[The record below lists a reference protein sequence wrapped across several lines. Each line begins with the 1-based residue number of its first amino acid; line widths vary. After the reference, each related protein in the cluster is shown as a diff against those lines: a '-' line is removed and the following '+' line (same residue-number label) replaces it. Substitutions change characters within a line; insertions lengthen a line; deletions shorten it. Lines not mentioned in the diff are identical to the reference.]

1 MGMRFGSGENACN
14 MLISRH
20 VMASKHSAQH
30 DVTYDYWNPLF
41 IYILR
46 RMCKEVGLLG
56 SDYVI
61 MIAPSQMRLLSL

>member
-1 MGMRFGSGENACN
+1 MRFGSGENACN

-30 DVTYDYWNPLF
+30 DPLF